1 MKGDMPPTRN
11 EKPAL
16 AFHPITPD
24 RWPDLVRFFERHG
37 NPNYCWCMRW
47 RLSSSEF
54 RRLKSADRKRALE
67 GRVRAGMPIG
77 ILGYLGEEPIGWCSI
92 APRETYALLER
103 SKTIK
108 RIDNKTTWAVVCF
121 FVAPKMRGRHFTVE
135 LLRAA
140 VEYAHSHGAQ
150 VIEGYPVEPRVD
162 ADGNLQPATYR
173 HMGYVSTFR
182 KAGFREVVSPDKG
195 RRIMRYSVSPGEAR
209 KHKS

>member
-1 MKGDMPPTRN
+1 
-11 EKPAL
+11 
-16 AFHPITPD
+16 
-24 RWPDLVRFFERHG
+24 
-37 NPNYCWCMRW
+37 MRW

-54 RRLKSADRKRALE
+54 RRLKSADRQRALE

-77 ILGYLGEEPIGWCSI
+77 ILGYLGEEPVGWCSI

-108 RIDNKTTWAVVCF
+108 RVDNKTTWAVVCF
-121 FVAPKMRGRHFTVE
+121 FVAPQMRGRHVTVQ

-140 VEYAHSHGAQ
+140 VEYARSHGAQ
-150 VIEGYPVEPRVD
+150 VIEGFPVEPRVD
-162 ADGNLQPATYR
+162 TDGSLPPATYR

-195 RRIMRYSVSPGEAR
+195 QRIMRYIVSPGEER